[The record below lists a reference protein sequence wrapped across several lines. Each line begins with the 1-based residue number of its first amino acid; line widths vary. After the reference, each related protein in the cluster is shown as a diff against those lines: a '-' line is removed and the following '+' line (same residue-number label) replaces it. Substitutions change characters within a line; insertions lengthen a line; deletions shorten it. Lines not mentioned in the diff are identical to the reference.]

1 MHALRCARIVSVWRL
16 LINKL
21 RIRYLA
27 CLLSAYTSA
36 LRPQKKRR
44 AELAAAPR
52 AFSLYR
58 SYFIRVYIERCG
70 RCNGCVWS
78 KAVKRP
84 DGLGSGG
91 VVTVKKLP
99 TFTVTVKRRPDYL
112 LLLPRSPERVSAA
125 ASLER
130 KSSVLPTL
138 SAGTR
143 TPAAVVLG
151 GGAMGRAASAA
162 GAAGLCPAA
171 V

>member
-1 MHALRCARIVSVWRL
+1 MSP
-16 LINKL
+16 L
-21 RIRYLA
+21 RIYERA
-27 CLLSAYTSA
+27 QTSEKA
-36 LRPQKKRR
+36 PRR
-44 AELAAAPR
+44 ASSCSSR
-52 AFSLYR
+52 LYR